1 MNSKITKI
9 IEIKNLTKYYGKNK
23 VLDIPYFC
31 FYESFSYLLVG
42 GNGAGKSTL
51 IKLITKMIKA
61 SSGSIST
68 NAKISYVPEKFSFPD
83 SVSTFNF
90 LDNLCKVRNKKG
102 KLDQVNYLLKW
113 WNIDKDKKINALSKG
128 MKQKLL
134 ILQAIIDEADVY
146 IFDEPLN
153 GLDPTS
159 QKDFI
164 QILKN
169 LKGLNKTII
178 VCTHYEKYYE
188 SFFDYYIYFNGGL
201 IYENTKF
208 N

>member
-1 MNSKITKI
+1 MNSNIIKI
-9 IEIKNLTKYYGKNK
+9 IEINNLTKYYGKNK

-42 GNGAGKSTL
+42 ENGAGKSTL
-51 IKLITKMIKA
+51 IKLITNMIKA
-61 SSGSIST
+61 SSGKVFT

-83 SVSTFNF
+83 NVSAFSF
-90 LDNLCKVRNKKG
+90 LDNLCKVRNNKSKIN
-102 KLDQVNYLLKW
+102 QVKYLLKW
-113 WNIDKDKKINALSKG
+113 WDIDGAKKISSLSKG

-134 ILQAIIDEADVY
+134 ILQAIIDEADLY

-153 GLDPTS
+153 GLDPKA
-159 QKDFI
+159 QADFI
-164 QILKN
+164 QVLKN
-169 LKGLNKTII
+169 LKNLNKTII

-188 SFFDYYIYFNGGL
+188 SFFDYYIYFNGG
-201 IYENTKF
+201 IINEANKF